1 MFLSPEQL
9 IAAAGIT
16 PVVVQG
22 TMRPSAHFPDVG
34 AVYHFYHIGTY
45 IDWPSVSP
53 CHIVGNLYREGLD
66 FSVVCSGIP
75 DGSVQVC
82 HNESI

>member
-45 IDWPSVSP
+45 TLLPNVYP
-53 CHIVGNLYREGLD
+53 CHIVGSLYWTDSLD
-66 FSVVCSGIP
+66 YSVVCSGTTNRCAR
-75 DGSVQVC
+75 VC
-82 HNESI
+82 HN